1 MEVDVKRGRNNQLW
15 DLGLEVDKMREERD
29 VRAKVQSLE
38 EEFDQ
43 VLILE
48 HLDQSLV
55 MMAESLCWS
64 LRQVTH
70 LTQAPA
76 PSTYCGYRVR
86 RSAT

>member
-38 EEFDQ
+38 QEFDQ

-48 HLDQSLV
+48 HLDQGLV

-70 LTQAPA
+70 L
-76 PSTYCGYRVR
+76 RM
-86 RSAT
+86 

>member
-29 VRAKVQSLE
+29 VMAKVQSLE

-48 HLDQSLV
+48 RLEESLV
-55 MMAESLCWS
+55 LMAQSLCWT
-64 LRQVTH
+64 LDQVRCSSCEVT
-70 LTQAPA
+70 
-76 PSTYCGYRVR
+76 G
-86 RSAT
+86 

>member
-70 LTQAPA
+70 LPWHVISFIQAPA
-76 PSTYCGYRVR
+76 PSIYCRY
-86 RSAT
+86 